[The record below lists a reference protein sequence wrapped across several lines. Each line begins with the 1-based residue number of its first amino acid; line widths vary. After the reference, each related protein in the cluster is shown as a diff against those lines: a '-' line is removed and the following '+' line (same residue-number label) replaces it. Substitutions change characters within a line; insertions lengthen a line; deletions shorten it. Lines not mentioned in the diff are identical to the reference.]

1 MIHCIILFQVWGQ
14 QVDFD
19 KLQVKFHI
27 PRINEIDFACEFIET
42 FIYSE
47 LGAICENSVKISND
61 EQLRSLT
68 LVYYIATGCLVMISP
83 SESKE
88 VHNL

>member
-1 MIHCIILFQVWGQ
+1 LFQVWGQ
-14 QVDFD
+14 HVDFD

-27 PRINEIDFACEFIET
+27 PRIDEIDFACEFVET

-47 LGAICENSVKISND
+47 LAVLYENSVKISND
-61 EQLRSLT
+61 ERLRSLT

-83 SESKE
+83 TENKE

>member
-1 MIHCIILFQVWGQ
+1 LFQVWGQ